1 MLLDHRQLSD
11 ASLKYFIGLFL
22 RREFE
27 CAFEFQF
34 VCLVL
39 SCTILF
45 NVGVEEKLIK
55 FKDEKVNEMKCC
67 QISDTLAPKCSST
80 SNVSSTRE
88 VGSSA
93 NTCEFMSSA
102 YSKNCSININVN
114 RLSKCE

>member
-67 QISDTLAPKCSST
+67 QISDTLAPKCSPT

-88 VGSSA
+88 VSETTEVGSFA
-93 NTCEFMSSA
+93 NTCEFMS
-102 YSKNCSININVN
+102 
-114 RLSKCE
+114 